1 MGIGSNFEE
10 KDPFRSL
17 QILEEL
23 SKSGSMTQRDISSR
37 LGLALG
43 LVNSY
48 IKNLISKG
56 YITVRSIPPK
66 RYTYFLTPKG
76 FTEKTRLTYNLLHD
90 YTKIYRDARRSFREL
105 FTALESNGASKL
117 VFAGADEVAEIA
129 YLTLQEFGLGLSGI
143 VDDEKTGT
151 FFKNDIQSLDTI
163 KGIKY
168 DVVII
173 TSYMKQKKLHKEL
186 LACGVSGD
194 DIKNIFER

>member
-1 MGIGSNFEE
+1 MGIGSNFQE

-23 SKSGSMTQRDISSR
+23 SKSGSMTQRDISNR

-48 IKNLISKG
+48 IKNLVSKG

-105 FTALESNGASKL
+105 FTTLESNGANGV

-151 FFKNDIQSLDTI
+151 FFKKEIQSLDAI
-163 KGIKY
+163 REINY

-173 TSYMKQKKLHKEL
+173 TSYMKHKKLQKEL
-186 LACGVSGD
+186 IDCGVARDG
-194 DIKNIFER
+194 IKNIFER

>member
-1 MGIGSNFEE
+1 MGIGSNVQE

-105 FTALESNGASKL
+105 FTALEFNGANRL

-173 TSYMKQKKLHKEL
+173 TSYMKQKKLKKEL
-186 LACGVSGD
+186 LACGVSRD